1 MEERYERFLQNVG
14 FLHWHIYIFRAKIVI
29 EKKEEE
35 YGFGYIQGN

>member
-1 MEERYERFLQNVG
+1 MNVFG
-14 FLHWHIYIFRAKIVI
+14 ECRIFALHIYIFRAKIVI